1 MEIFFFILD
10 VFVGV
15 LIGLYLG
22 RDPRGKDGRFKKKHW
37 WQKL

>member
-1 MEIFFFILD
+1 MEILNCILY
-10 VFVGV
+10 VLCGV

-22 RDPRGKDGRFKKKHW
+22 RDPRGKDGKFKKKHW